1 MSTQAYTIDAFT
13 IFAASGLAANTV
25 VRSVMAA
32 VLPLAAPRMYATLGL
47 GWGNSLLGFLS
58 LCCLPIPFL
67 LLRYGERLRGMNQEK
82 MRRL

>member
-58 LCCLPIPFL
+58 LCCFPIPFL
-67 LLRYGERLRGMNQEK
+67 LLKYGERLRGMNKEK
-82 MRRL
+82 MKRL